1 MLRKQLLRNSATAAI
16 AIYLSGCALIDPVDT
31 PISNNLD
38 LLSNTQSP
46 AHRICTNTPLSTKQL
61 SLNDFYH
68 TDSCLAFADT
78 LIAWKSYRDAADDL
92 TNAQSMLNIGVLGL
106 AAATI
111 WAAVT
116 ETSTDNIARFG
127 IGSAV
132 LYSGSRILAPEQRR
146 KIYRTGAKA
155 AACIMRRANGLL
167 TDPVVP
173 YYAKINTLY
182 NEYSNLY
189 RQIINFQKEYGS
201 IEIPEKPHLTVNT
214 TNRSKIQSSHILNNG
229 NENANG
235 FVLSSKTNKSNSSDT
250 KDDPRL
256 LEEYAQKLHAF
267 TYATEISKL
276 ADTTRI
282 IEVELLKLRQ
292 TFDSNQSIIDQ
303 HKDKLSKAAAEI
315 TQKLIEL
322 DDNIRELLDETLP
335 NPSTV
340 FDTVQQSS
348 MRYLGDATPLYGF
361 VSQQINAREVSSPAP
376 LVSADNVSKPNNLLD
391 VRQPIHPDQTKIDAE
406 VANKVQQSLSPVHHH
421 VTTLVE
427 HHNLL
432 KNRIEDIQGGLASAL
447 KKSAP
452 FNFADCENLGGPKA
466 LTLSEKEIS
475 LVVGETRH
483 VSVFGG
489 KSPVR
494 TTMTKRPSGLSFQRT
509 INRDGDTEFAVTWK
523 GNRNDYGTYPVHIFD
538 DRGANDTL
546 NIKLVA
552 GISMSVTPESLSP
565 ANNSFTLS
573 VNGEPN
579 TKYNLRYQG
588 TITPPPTFK
597 SYSLGTDLSTN
608 TQTFTITNLDKYQE
622 ETPLPF
628 ILLSDKGDSAAFQ
641 ITVNPK

>member
-1 MLRKQLLRNSATAAI
+1 MLRKALLRNSAICTVAF
-16 AIYLSGCALIDPVDT
+16 YLSGCALFEPVDT
-31 PISNNLD
+31 PISKNLD
-38 LLSNTQSP
+38 LLSNTPSP
-46 AHRICTNTPLSTKQL
+46 AHLICTDKKLVTDQL

-92 TNAQSMLNIGVLGL
+92 TNAQSMLNVGVLGL

-173 YYAKINTLY
+173 YYAKIKELY
-182 NEYSNLY
+182 EEYDKLNNE
-189 RQIINFQKEYGS
+189 ITEFQEEYGS
-201 IEIPEKPHLTVNT
+201 IKIPEKPHLTVNT
-214 TNRSKIQSSHILNNG
+214 TNRSKIHSSHILNNG
-229 NENANG
+229 NANG
-235 FVLSSKTNKSNSSDT
+235 FVPPPKTNKSNSSDS

-256 LEEYAQKLHAF
+256 LKEYAQKFHAF
-267 TYATEISKL
+267 ISATEIAKL
-276 ADTTRI
+276 TDKTRT
-282 IEVELLKLRQ
+282 IEIELLKLKQ
-292 TFDSNQSIIDQ
+292 TIDSNQSIIDQ

-348 MRYLGDATPLYGF
+348 MRYLGDATPLYGL
-361 VSQQINAREVSSPAP
+361 VSQQINAREVSPPAP
-376 LVSADNVSKPNNLLD
+376 LVSAEDILNAHSLVD
-391 VRQPIHPDQTKIDAE
+391 VRQPRHPDQTKIDAE
-406 VANKVQQSLSPVHHH
+406 VANKVQQDLIPVHHH
-421 VTTLVE
+421 ITTLVE
-427 HHNLL
+427 THNLL
-432 KNRIEDIQGGLASAL
+432 KNRIANIQDGLANAL

-483 VSVFGG
+483 ISVFGG

-494 TTMTKRPSGLSFQRT
+494 TTMTKRPSGLTFQRN

-546 NIKLVA
+546 KVKLVA
-552 GISMSVTPESLSP
+552 GISMNVTPESLSP

-588 TITPPPTFK
+588 TITPVPTFK
-597 SYSLGTDLSTN
+597 TYALGTDLSTN
-608 TQTFTITNLDKYQE
+608 KQTFAITNLDKYPE
-622 ETPLPF
+622 ETSLAF
-628 ILLSDKGDSAAFQ
+628 VLVSDKGHSAAFQ
-641 ITVNPK
+641 LIVNPK

>member
-1 MLRKQLLRNSATAAI
+1 MLRKQLLRNSAICTVAF
-16 AIYLSGCALIDPVDT
+16 YLSGCALFEPVDT
-31 PISNNLD
+31 PISKNLD
-38 LLSNTQSP
+38 LLSNIPSP
-46 AHRICTNTPLSTKQL
+46 AHRICTNTSLSTDQL

-92 TNAQSMLNIGVLGL
+92 TNAQSMLNVGVLGL

-173 YYAKINTLY
+173 YYIKIDALSTEYDKLN
-182 NEYSNLY
+182 NE
-189 RQIINFQKEYGS
+189 ITDFQEEYGS
-201 IEIPEKPHLTVNT
+201 IKIPEKPHLTVNT

-229 NENANG
+229 NANG
-235 FVLSSKTNKSNSSDT
+235 IVIPPKTNKSNSSNA

-256 LEEYAQKLHAF
+256 LKEYAQKLHAF
-267 TYATEISKL
+267 ISATEMAKL
-276 ADTTRI
+276 TDKTRTI
-282 IEVELLKLRQ
+282 KVELLKLKQ

-303 HKDKLSKAAAEI
+303 HKDKLSQAAAEI

-335 NPSTV
+335 NPSTI

-361 VSQQINAREVSSPAP
+361 VSQQINARDVSPPAP
-376 LVSADNVSKPNNLLD
+376 LVSADNVSTPHNLHGTP
-391 VRQPIHPDQTKIDAE
+391 QPIHPDQTKIDAE
-406 VANKVQQSLSPVHHH
+406 VANKVQQDLAPIHHH
-421 VTTLVE
+421 ITTLVE
-427 HHNLL
+427 THNLL
-432 KNRIEDIQGGLASAL
+432 KNRIANIQDGLANAL

-494 TTMTKRPSGLSFQRT
+494 TTMTKRPSGLTFQRS

-546 NIKLVA
+546 NVKLVA
-552 GISMSVTPESLSP
+552 GISMSLTPESLTS

-588 TITPPPTFK
+588 TITPVPTFK
-597 SYSLGTDLSTN
+597 TYALGTDLSTN
-608 TQTFTITNLDKYQE
+608 KQAFAITNLDQYPDK
-622 ETPLPF
+622 TSLAF
-628 ILLSDKGDSAAFQ
+628 VLVSDKGHSAAFQ
-641 ITVNPK
+641 LIVNPK

>member
-1 MLRKQLLRNSATAAI
+1 MLRKQLLRNSAICTVAF
-16 AIYLSGCALIDPVDT
+16 YLSGCALFEPVDT
-31 PISNNLD
+31 PISKNLD
-38 LLSNTQSP
+38 LLSNIPSP
-46 AHRICTNTPLSTKQL
+46 AHRICTNTSLSTDQL

-78 LIAWKSYRDAADDL
+78 LIAWKSYRNAADDL
-92 TNAQSMLNIGVLGL
+92 TNAQSMLNVGVLGL

-173 YYAKINTLY
+173 YYAKINALST
-182 NEYSNLY
+182 EYD
-189 RQIINFQKEYGS
+189 K
-201 IEIPEKPHLTVNT
+201 
-214 TNRSKIQSSHILNNG
+214 LNN
-229 NENANG
+229 EITG
-235 FVLSSKTNKSNSSDT
+235 FKTKNPDYPSLIKTARN
-250 KDDPRL
+250 
-256 LEEYAQKLHAF
+256 
-267 TYATEISKL
+267 
-276 ADTTRI
+276 
-282 IEVELLKLRQ
+282 IELELLKLKPVLNN
-292 TFDSNQSIIDQ
+292 SKNIIDQ

-348 MRYLGDATPLYGF
+348 MRYLGDATSLYGF
-361 VSQQINAREVSSPAP
+361 VSQQIDTTEVSTPEP
-376 LVSADNVSKPNNLLD
+376 LEEGLESEEEAQESKQKLA
-391 VRQPIHPDQTKIDAE
+391 QA
-406 VANKVQQSLSPVHHH
+406 HHDI
-421 VTTLVE
+421 TTLVE
-427 HHNLL
+427 THNLL
-432 KNRIEDIQGGLASAL
+432 KNRIANIQDGLANAL

-494 TTMTKRPSGLSFQRT
+494 TTMTKRPSGLTFQRS

-546 NIKLVA
+546 NVKLVA
-552 GISMSVTPESLSP
+552 GISMNLTPESLTS

-588 TITPPPTFK
+588 TITPVPTFK
-597 SYSLGTDLSTN
+597 TYALGTDLSTN
-608 TQTFTITNLDKYQE
+608 KQTFTINNLDQYPDQ
-622 ETPLPF
+622 TTLAF
-628 ILLSDKGDSAAFQ
+628 VLVSDKGHSAAFQ
-641 ITVNPK
+641 LIVKPK

>member
-1 MLRKQLLRNSATAAI
+1 MLRKALLRNSAICTVAF
-16 AIYLSGCALIDPVDT
+16 YLSGCALFEPVDT
-31 PISNNLD
+31 PISKNLD
-38 LLSNTQSP
+38 LLSNTPSP
-46 AHRICTNTPLSTKQL
+46 AHLICTNTSLSTDQL

-78 LIAWKSYRDAADDL
+78 LIAWKSYRNAADDL
-92 TNAQSMLNIGVLGL
+92 TNAQSMLNVGVLGL

-173 YYAKINTLY
+173 YYIKIDALST
-182 NEYSNLY
+182 EYD
-189 RQIINFQKEYGS
+189 K
-201 IEIPEKPHLTVNT
+201 
-214 TNRSKIQSSHILNNG
+214 LNN
-229 NENANG
+229 EITG
-235 FVLSSKTNKSNSSDT
+235 FKTKNPDYPS
-250 KDDPRL
+250 L
-256 LEEYAQKLHAF
+256 
-267 TYATEISKL
+267 
-276 ADTTRI
+276 I
-282 IEVELLKLRQ
+282 ITARNIELELLKLKPVLNN
-292 TFDSNQSIIDQ
+292 SKNIIDQ

-348 MRYLGDATPLYGF
+348 MRYLSDATSLYGF
-361 VSQQINAREVSSPAP
+361 VSQQIDTTEVSTPVP
-376 LVSADNVSKPNNLLD
+376 LNSD
-391 VRQPIHPDQTKIDAE
+391 VDQDEPPTREKYNEAQE
-406 VANKVQQSLSPVHHH
+406 AKQKLAQAHHDI
-421 VTTLVE
+421 TTLVE
-427 HHNLL
+427 THNLL
-432 KNRIEDIQGGLASAL
+432 KNRIANIQDGLANAL

-494 TTMTKRPSGLSFQRT
+494 TTMTKRPSGLTFQRS

-546 NIKLVA
+546 NVKLVA
-552 GISMSVTPESLSP
+552 GISMSVTPESLTP

-573 VNGEPN
+573 INGEPN
-579 TKYNLRYQG
+579 TEYKLHYQG
-588 TITPPPTFK
+588 TITPAPTLATGQSK
-597 SYSLGTDLSTN
+597 VEIN
-608 TQTFTITNLDKYQE
+608 THKQTFTINNLNQYPDQ
-622 ETPLPF
+622 TTLAF
-628 ILLSDKGDSAAFQ
+628 VLVSDKGHSAAFQ
-641 ITVNPK
+641 LIVKTK

>member
-1 MLRKQLLRNSATAAI
+1 MLRKALLRNSAICTVAF
-16 AIYLSGCALIDPVDT
+16 YLSGCALFEPVDT
-31 PISNNLD
+31 PISKNLD
-38 LLSNTQSP
+38 LLSNTPSP
-46 AHRICTNTPLSTKQL
+46 AHLICTNQQLVTDQL

-92 TNAQSMLNIGVLGL
+92 TNAQSMLNVGVLGL

-173 YYAKINTLY
+173 YYAKINALY
-182 NEYSNLY
+182 NEYSTLY
-189 RQIINFQKEYGS
+189 RQIIDFQKEYGS

-235 FVLSSKTNKSNSSDT
+235 FVRPPKTNKSNSSDS

-256 LEEYAQKLHAF
+256 LKEYAQKLHAF
-267 TYATEISKL
+267 ISATEISKL
-276 ADTTRI
+276 TDKTRT
-282 IEVELLKLRQ
+282 IEIELLKLRQ

-348 MRYLGDATPLYGF
+348 MRYLGDATPLYGL
-361 VSQQINAREVSSPAP
+361 VSQQINAREVSPPAP
-376 LVSADNVSKPNNLLD
+376 LVSAEDIFTPNSLVD

-406 VANKVQQSLSPVHHH
+406 VANKVQQDLTPIHHRI
-421 VTTLVE
+421 TTLVE
-427 HHNLL
+427 THNLL
-432 KNRIEDIQGGLASAL
+432 KNRIANIQDGLANAL

-494 TTMTKRPSGLSFQRT
+494 TTMTKRPSGLTFQRS

-546 NIKLVA
+546 NVKLVA
-552 GISMSVTPESLSP
+552 GISMSVTPESLTS

-588 TITPPPTFK
+588 TITPVPTFK
-597 SYSLGTDLSTN
+597 TYALGTDLSTN
-608 TQTFTITNLDKYQE
+608 KQAFAITNLDQYPDK
-622 ETPLPF
+622 TSLAF
-628 ILLSDKGDSAAFQ
+628 VLVSDKGHSAAFQ
-641 ITVNPK
+641 LIVNPK

>member
-1 MLRKQLLRNSATAAI
+1 MLRKQLLRNSAMPVI
-16 AIYLSGCALIDPVDT
+16 AIFLSGCALFEPVDT

-38 LLSNTQSP
+38 LLSNIPSP
-46 AHRICTNTPLSTKQL
+46 AHRICTNESLSSKKL

-92 TNAQSMLNIGVLGL
+92 TNAQSMLNVGVLGL

-173 YYAKINTLY
+173 YYEKIDALY
-182 NEYSNLY
+182 KEYDKLNNK
-189 RQIINFQKEYGS
+189 ITDFQEEYGS
-201 IEIPEKPHLTVNT
+201 IKIPEKPHLTVNT
-214 TNRSKIQSSHILNNG
+214 TNRSEIQRSQILDNG
-229 NENANG
+229 NTYG
-235 FVLSSKTNKSNSSDT
+235 FTRPSEVNPLVSSAT
-250 KDDPRL
+250 KPDPKL
-256 LEEYAQKLHAF
+256 LEEYTQNFHAF

-276 ADTTRI
+276 TDETRA

-292 TFDSNQSIIDQ
+292 IFDSNRNIIDQ

-322 DDNIRELLDETLP
+322 DDNIHELLDETLP
-335 NPSTV
+335 NPSSI
-340 FDTVQQSS
+340 FETVQQSS
-348 MRYLGDATPLYGF
+348 TQYLDDAMPLYGL
-361 VSQQINAREVSSPAP
+361 VSQKINTPSAP
-376 LVSADNVSKPNNLLD
+376 LIPTNSGLVPSYYQSLD
-391 VRQPIHPDQTKIDAE
+391 SIRQPIHPDQDKIDTE
-406 VANKVQQSLSPVHHH
+406 VTNKIQQDLAPVHHH

-432 KNRIEDIQGGLASAL
+432 KNRIEDIQGGLANAL

-494 TTMTKRPSGLSFQRT
+494 TTMTKRPSGLTFQRSV
-509 INRDGDTEFAVTWK
+509 NRDGDTEFAVTWK
-523 GNRNDYGTYPVHIFD
+523 GNRNDYGIYPVHIFD

-546 NIKLVA
+546 NVKLVA
-552 GISMSVTPESLSP
+552 GISMSVTPESLTP
-565 ANNSFTLS
+565 ANNSFTLY

-579 TKYNLRYQG
+579 TKYNLHYQG
-588 TITPPPTFK
+588 TITPVPTFK
-597 SYSLGTDLSTN
+597 TYALGTDLSTN
-608 TQTFTITNLDKYQE
+608 KQTFTIKNLDQYPDQ
-622 ETPLPF
+622 TTLAF
-628 ILLSDKGDSAAFQ
+628 VLVSDKGHSAAFQ
-641 ITVNPK
+641 LIVNPK